1 MKTGPGGFT
10 ADDITALSPEGKI
23 AVVCTT
29 DSEGR
34 PHLTMLSS
42 LLALSE
48 NEMALGEFCVGLSKS
63 RMQERKDVGF
73 FIMTLDRRIWGGSAR
88 WTGLT
93 KEGPVYR
100 QFNEK
105 PMFRYNSYFGINTV
119 HFFDLVS
126 LDRRGTLP
134 LARTAVGVSA
144 SLPLRL
150 GGLAGRGGAMTPWT
164 RKFLA
169 RPDVLKFA
177 GFVSGDGT
185 LTVEPVLEATSFGS
199 GHVLVPEFPWS
210 NTLRSIRPG
219 APVAILGLSMNMEM
233 VLVRGPYQPHRIP
246 GGGISSIEV
255 DFVYNSMPPCH
266 GQIFPRVPLESVSDF
281 RL

>member
-1 MKTGPGGFT
+1 MTSVRSGFT
-10 ADDITALSPEGKI
+10 PDDVLALSPEGKI

-34 PHLTMLSS
+34 PHLSMLSS
-42 LLALSE
+42 LLALSA
-48 NEMALGEFCVGLSKS
+48 NQMALGEFCVGHSKS
-63 RMQERKDVGF
+63 YMQDRREVGF
-73 FIMTLDRRIWGGSAR
+73 FIMTLDRRIWGGAAR

-93 KEGPVYR
+93 REGPVYQ

-119 HFFDLVS
+119 HFFDLIS
-126 LDRRGTLP
+126 LDQRGTLP
-134 LARTAVGVSA
+134 LAKTAAGVLS

-150 GGLAGRGGAMTPWT
+150 GGLAGRGEVMNSWT

-177 GFVSGDGT
+177 GFVSSDGVPR
-185 LTVEPVLEATSFGS
+185 VEPVLEATSLGS

-210 NTLRSIRPG
+210 SALRTIQPG
-219 APVAILGLSMNMEM
+219 DPVAILGLSMNMEM
-233 VLVRGPYQPHRIP
+233 VLVRGAYRPHRFP
-246 GGGISSIEV
+246 GGGLASIAV

-266 GQIFPRVPLESVSDF
+266 GQIYPPLPLEAVAEF